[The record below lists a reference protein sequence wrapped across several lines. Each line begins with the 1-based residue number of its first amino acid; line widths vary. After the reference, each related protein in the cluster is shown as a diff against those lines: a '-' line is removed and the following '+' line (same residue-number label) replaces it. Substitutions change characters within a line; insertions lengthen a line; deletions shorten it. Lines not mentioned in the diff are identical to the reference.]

1 MGGGESRREQ
11 ETRRGED
18 LLTAGERAKELGEKE
33 GRGFIGRNF
42 PEKQSTCSRSDSK
55 GRGGGGEGGEKKFS
69 YHVDRAGLAKYF
81 SNGLGF
87 SCACLKH

>member
-1 MGGGESRREQ
+1 MPRPLPGVLPGRGTGDWGGGGESRREQ

-55 GRGGGGEGGEKKFS
+55 GRGGW
-69 YHVDRAGLAKYF
+69 
-81 SNGLGF
+81 
-87 SCACLKH
+87 